1 MLLLLRILASLWV
14 VRTRIVTSKPQM
26 NEASGA
32 GWRTVSSVRAGLWSF
47 ARLWKVHLATGS
59 HASQLFINIL
69 SFLMRNARKRDAAT
83 SWWIPQLAASGFLLS
98 FLGAYLE
105 VCPREELVGGSSRG
119 RTAAFSKDRLV
130 GRHLPMHLLFVHSV
144 ECLVRTPSGR

>member
-1 MLLLLRILASLWV
+1 M
-14 VRTRIVTSKPQM
+14 TSKPQM

-69 SFLMRNARKRDAAT
+69 SFLMRNRNARKRDAAT

-130 GRHLPMHLLFVHSV
+130 GSGIYQCTCCLCTVSNVLCVRHRDVDES
-144 ECLVRTPSGR
+144 LVNT